1 MSYTKQQKEKW
12 IRNLLVYPL
21 ALFKAEG
28 FYLKTKSNI
37 LKAGSLRGVLPLVA
51 KVFGEE
57 KSKII

>member
-1 MSYTKQQKEKW
+1 M
-12 IRNLLVYPL
+12 VYPL
-21 ALFKAEG
+21 ALFKVEG

-57 KSKII
+57 KSKIF